1 MLSYPRSHVFDV
13 EMELRFYR
21 SVKLLI
27 IKTVHK
33 NDVLPERWKN
43 LYAILVRPPM
53 NKIVGPTLGII
64 RFTFES
70 WLLPAFSQIHKIAN
84 ISRTNSECT
93 NVRHDVS
100 PTNWHKP
107 IREM

>member
-13 EMELRFYR
+13 EMELQFYR

-70 WLLPAFSQIHKIAN
+70 WLLHFLKFTRSQIFLELI
-84 ISRTNSECT
+84 
-93 NVRHDVS
+93 VS
-100 PTNWHKP
+100 AQMYDMMFSPANWHKP